1 MQKRK
6 KKNKILPVCFSCLL
20 LIVGVCCSKSDFSK
34 AIQVSCEP
42 FIYPDYTDIV
52 IPPNIAPLNFMVSDS
67 FDRVIATLKG
77 TKGEMQVKGRRKI
90 SFKDHFF
97 KVFLEENKG
106 DTIWI
111 EVAARK
117 DGKWIKYSP
126 FFWFVA
132 NEPIDPWLTYRLI
145 EPGYEVWNKINISLR
160 NVTNFQVKVIADNNM
175 ADNACMNCHTANKQ
189 NPEMSFF
196 HIRHSKRGGTIVNER
211 GHLRKINTTSDK
223 TISAG
228 VYGSWHPR
236 GRFIAFSTNIIV
248 PAFYSV
254 PHKKMEV
261 YDATSDLV
269 ILDLKRNEIFSGEAI
284 SQEGKFETF
293 PEFSADGKRLFFC
306 VADSVKLP
314 DDYKFLKYNLCV
326 VDFDTA
332 SRTFGE
338 KVDTIFSAD
347 RYNKTVSEPRVSP
360 DGKYILVT
368 VFDYGTFP
376 IWHSEAK
383 LNLIDL
389 KTGEINPLPDVNNN
403 KKYSNSYHCWSSN
416 SRWIVFASKRENGLY
431 GMPYFAYIDK
441 KGQGHKSF
449 VLPQRNPEF
458 YGYFYKSFNIPEL
471 FAVQPNFGVADIERI
486 FKEPAEKVTF
496 IGGR

>member
-1 MQKRK
+1 MQKWRM
-6 KKNKILPVCFSCLL
+6 NKILPVFYSYL
-20 LIVGVCCSKSDFSK
+20 LIIVSFSCSKSDFSK
-34 AIQVSCEP
+34 AIQASCKP

-67 FDRVIATLKG
+67 FDRVIVTLKG
-77 TKGEMQVKGRRKI
+77 TKGEMKVKGGRKI
-90 SFKDHFF
+90 SFKSHFF
-97 KVFLEENKG
+97 RVFLEENKG

-117 DGKWIKYSP
+117 DGEWIKYLP

-145 EPGYEVWNKINISLR
+145 EPGYEVWNKISINLR
-160 NVTNFQVKVIADNNM
+160 NVTNFQEKVIADNNM
-175 ADNACMNCHTANKQ
+175 VDNACMNCHIANKQ
-189 NPEMSFF
+189 NPDMSFF
-196 HIRHSKRGGTIVNER
+196 HIRHSKKGGTIINER
-211 GHLRKINTTSDK
+211 GHLRKIDTSSDQ
-223 TISAG
+223 TISSG
-228 VYGSWHPR
+228 VYGSWHPE
-236 GRFIAFSTNIIV
+236 GRFIVFSTNIII

-254 PHKKMEV
+254 PHKRMEV
-261 YDATSDLV
+261 YDETSNLV
-269 ILDLKRNEIFSGEAI
+269 VLDLKRNEIFSGEAI

-314 DDYKFLKYNLCV
+314 DDYKSLKYNLCA
-326 VDFDTA
+326 VDFDA
-332 SRTFGE
+332 GSRTFGK
-338 KVDTIFSAD
+338 KVDTVFSANC
-347 RYNKTVSEPRVSP
+347 YNKTVSEPRVSP

-376 IWHSEAK
+376 IWHCEAK
-383 LNLIDL
+383 LNLIEL
-389 KTGEINPLPDVNNN
+389 KTGKINPLPEVNNN
-403 KKYSNSYHCWSSN
+403 KIYSNSYHCWSSN

-441 KGQGHKSF
+441 DGQGHKSF

-458 YGYFYKSFNIPEL
+458 YDYFYKSFNIPEL
-471 FAVQPNFGVADIERI
+471 FANQPNFEVADIERI
-486 FKEPAEKVTF
+486 FRKPAEKVTC
-496 IGGR
+496 IGER

>member
-1 MQKRK
+1 M
-6 KKNKILPVCFSCLL
+6 NKILPVFYSYL
-20 LIVGVCCSKSDFSK
+20 LIIVSFSCSKSDFSK
-34 AIQVSCEP
+34 AIQASCKP

-67 FDRVIATLKG
+67 FDRVIVTLKG
-77 TKGEMQVKGRRKI
+77 TKGEMKVKGGRKI
-90 SFKDHFF
+90 SFKSHFF
-97 KVFLEENKG
+97 RVFLEENKG

-117 DGKWIKYSP
+117 DGEWIKYLP

-145 EPGYEVWNKINISLR
+145 EPGYEVWNEISINLR
-160 NVTNFQVKVIADNNM
+160 NVTNFQEKVIADNNM
-175 ADNACMNCHTANKQ
+175 VGNACMNCHIANKQ
-189 NPEMSFF
+189 NPDMSFF
-196 HIRHSKRGGTIVNER
+196 HIRHSKKGGTIINER
-211 GHLRKINTTSDK
+211 GHLRKIDTSSDQ
-223 TISAG
+223 TISSG
-228 VYGSWHPR
+228 VYGSWHPE
-236 GRFIAFSTNIIV
+236 GRFIVFSTNIII

-254 PHKKMEV
+254 PHKRMEV
-261 YDATSDLV
+261 YDETSNLV
-269 ILDLKRNEIFSGEAI
+269 VLDLKRNEIFSGEAI

-314 DDYKFLKYNLCV
+314 DDYKSLKYNLCA
-326 VDFDTA
+326 VDFDA
-332 SRTFGE
+332 GSRTFGK
-338 KVDTIFSAD
+338 KVDTVFSANC
-347 RYNKTVSEPRVSP
+347 YNKTVSEPRVSP

-376 IWHSEAK
+376 IWHCEAK
-383 LNLIDL
+383 LNLIEL
-389 KTGEINPLPDVNNN
+389 KTGKINPLPEVNNN
-403 KKYSNSYHCWSSN
+403 KRYSNSYHCWSSN

-441 KGQGHKSF
+441 DGQGHKSF

-458 YGYFYKSFNIPEL
+458 YDYFYKSFNIPEL
-471 FAVQPNFGVADIERI
+471 FANQPNFEVADIERI
-486 FKEPAEKVTF
+486 FRKPAEKVTC
-496 IGGR
+496 IGER